1 MKNLREH
8 HQTTQLVGLPLCIPV
23 YMYSTEVF
31 PVYTISLKSVVL
43 TYYTVINSEDLS
55 SCGTTVI
62 YLLTVK
68 SVDNSVIRLQR
79 INFNLV
85 PSYTLSGEN
94 RSIYKST
101 GLIGSI

>member
-1 MKNLREH
+1 M
-8 HQTTQLVGLPLCIPV
+8 

-31 PVYTISLKSVVL
+31 TVYTISLKSVVL

>member
-1 MKNLREH
+1 M
-8 HQTTQLVGLPLCIPV
+8 

-94 RSIYKST
+94 RSKST

>member
-1 MKNLREH
+1 
-8 HQTTQLVGLPLCIPV
+8 
-23 YMYSTEVF
+23 MYSTGDSTVD
-31 PVYTISLKSVVL
+31 ISEICSPYILYSTL
-43 TYYTVINSEDLS
+43 YNSEDLS
-55 SCGTTVI
+55 GCESTVV

-68 SVDNSVIRLQR
+68 SVDKSVIRLQR
-79 INFNLV
+79 INSNLV

>member
-1 MKNLREH
+1 
-8 HQTTQLVGLPLCIPV
+8 
-23 YMYSTEVF
+23 MYSTGDSTVD
-31 PVYTISLKSVVL
+31 ISEICSPYILYSYMILKKSTVV
-43 TYYTVINSEDLS
+43 
-55 SCGTTVI
+55 

-68 SVDNSVIRLQR
+68 SVDKSVIRLQR
-79 INFNLV
+79 INSNLV